1 MKDLRSTR
9 APRAALLAS
18 LSAALISAAAVAPAY
33 ATDAL
38 QVESSAL
45 RSAQLNRQVLRDY
58 GGHYRLEDGSVLRFS
73 REGERVFASIA
84 NDARERR
91 VEVKAVSANRFVAL
105 NEATEFRFENT
116 GSDRVTMS
124 QPMVSRLAQT
134 SQNSSA
140 PAAVQPAL

>member
-18 LSAALISAAAVAPAY
+18 LSAALIAALTIAPAH
-33 ATDAL
+33 ATEAL

-45 RSAQLNRQVLRDY
+45 RSAQLNRQVMRDY

-91 VEVKAVSANRFVAL
+91 FEVRAVSANRFVAVH
-105 NEATEFRFENT
+105 EPTEFRFVNN
-116 GSDRVTMS
+116 GSDRVT
-124 QPMVSRLAQT
+124 VSRAAVSQLAQAT
-134 SQNSSA
+134 MPQSA
-140 PAAVQPAL
+140 TEPAL